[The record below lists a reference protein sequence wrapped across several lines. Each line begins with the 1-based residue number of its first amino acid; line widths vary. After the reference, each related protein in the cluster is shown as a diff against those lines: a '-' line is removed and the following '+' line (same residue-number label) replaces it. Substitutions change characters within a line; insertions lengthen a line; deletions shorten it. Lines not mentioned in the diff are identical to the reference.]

1 MITFF
6 MIITVKPKKYFIQ
19 IAVVQQFA
27 CFGIALAMNCLQLT
41 NKLLEDLYTFTIPSC
56 EIIG

>member
-1 MITFF
+1 MIN
-6 MIITVKPKKYFIQ
+6 TVQPKKYFIQ

-41 NKLLEDLYTFTIPSC
+41 NKLLEDLYTFTKPSC